1 MILFFVGFIIYALMR
16 CLPSSFIEN
25 MARQKSMQPGSKSFD
40 EWMAQLNAMYNM
52 DKSIIPGYFSWLGT
66 AIRGEFGDSWLYTVP
81 VLEKFNDCVWLS
93 FVMGGIAF
101 ILEILIAVPLGVIAA
116 TKQYSKADYTIS
128 IIALAGIS
136 LPTFFFASLLKLVFS
151 VKLGWFDLF
160 GLVGRNYNQLSAW
173 GQVLDKANH
182 LVLPILTLVC
192 FEALMSWVTL
202 KSLRMRRIISG
213 RPKIVVRDG
222 QIEQATMQDL
232 RLSVDDLM
240 TALRQQQVFD
250 ISQVQFAVMETT
262 GTISVYLKAECQPLT
277 PADITLKKTA
287 QNPPVAVIQDGC
299 VMNKS
304 LAMLGKNQAWLEQ
317 KLAEHRLT
325 EKQVFLM
332 LSDAE
337 GTCTIIPKKRG
348 DAA

>member
-1 MILFFVGFIIYALMR
+1 MSVVLIRSLILYIVVIFGVRLMGKR
-16 CLPSSFIEN
+16 QLGELQPSELVI
-25 MARQKSMQPGSKSFD
+25 
-40 EWMAQLNAMYNM
+40 
-52 DKSIIPGYFSWLGT
+52 T
-66 AIRGEFGDSWLYTVP
+66 
-81 VLEKFNDCVWLS
+81 
-93 FVMGGIAF
+93 
-101 ILEILIAVPLGVIAA
+101 ILISNIATLPLED
-116 TKQYSKADYTIS
+116 TS
-128 IIALAGIS
+128 IPLILGI
-136 LPTFFFASLLKLVFS
+136 
-151 VKLGWFDLF
+151 
-160 GLVGRNYNQLSAW
+160 
-173 GQVLDKANH
+173 
-182 LVLPILTLVC
+182 LPILTLVC

-222 QIEQATMQDL
+222 QIEQATMRDL

-332 LSDAE
+332 LSDDE
-337 GTCTIIPKKRG
+337 GTCSIIPKKRG